1 MCDALLVIL
10 LRCIFFAFKLILP
23 KQSVIINDDL
33 GIRRKDRTL
42 AGQSHR
48 VDLNKLA
55 VLLHEAII
63 EVLEKEDNL
72 TLVLFKPQVR
82 ACLQKWLD
90 VHSLVDVNGD
100 LVDLLRV
107 GVGHVLY
114 RHPAGTTIDENR
126 AALLAIQDH
135 TEVILLLDVKS
146 LDYVHAVTWKSD
158 VPRLLRDECLTAHLF
173 SDLLDL
179 LRILALVHT
188 SVKIVLLEVTQ
199 PAATPKH
206 LSLHHIFQFLVPS
219 KLLSHEVGLLA
230 IERDVTQRDGH
241 AVIREQP
248 PSLVLVEFEVSP
260 GEAGELGRTA

>member
-10 LRCIFFAFKLILP
+10 LRSIFLAFKLILP
-23 KQSVIINDDL
+23 KQSVIIDDDL
-33 GIRRKDRTL
+33 GICRKDGAL

-48 VDLNKLA
+48 VDLDQLA

-63 EVLEKEDNL
+63 EVLEKEDHL
-72 TLVLFKPQVR
+72 TLVLFKPQVG
-82 ACLQKWLD
+82 ASLQKWLD

-107 GVGHVLY
+107 GVGHFLN
-114 RHPAGTTIDENR
+114 RHPTGTTINEYG

-135 TEVILLLDVKS
+135 TEVILLLYVKS

-173 SDLLDL
+173 SHLLDL
-179 LRILALVHT
+179 FRILALVHT

-206 LSLHHIFQFLVPS
+206 LSLHHIFQLLVPS
-219 KLLSHEVGLLA
+219 KVLSHEIRLLA
-230 IERDVTQRDGH
+230 IERDVTQGDGH
-241 AVIREQP
+241 AVIREQLTG
-248 PSLVLVEFEVSP
+248 LVLVELEVPP
-260 GEAGELGRTA
+260 GERGELGRTP